1 MMFKTVACNY
11 ASKLN
16 DLPCNVVVT
25 LQVFVIQ
32 FSISYVVLLNT
43 PNDLSIVSKMLEVTI
58 EFLVL

>member
-43 PNDLSIVSKMLEVTI
+43 PNDLSIVVECRR
-58 EFLVL
+58 